1 MATFTIE
8 LRRAI
13 ERYDGNIGLD
23 IYPIFREEYR
33 ETLNKKIVDHYWNR
47 EIGTETVQ
55 LFRLAMRRRMN
66 EIMPYYN
73 QLYLSELHNIDPFI
87 TASMR
92 HATDTESESANVS
105 DVESTNKADSKSR
118 SVNSEFPQVKL
129 SNDSDYA
136 TNASDAIGGTTG
148 ESTVSERGSN
158 DGKSSSETVST
169 GFTGSMSSLLMEYR
183 NTFLNID
190 LEIINNLDDLF
201 MSIWNINEPYSKG
214 MTGYDPLTWIYY

>member
-87 TASMR
+87 TTSMR
-92 HATDTESESANVS
+92 HATDTESESANSS

-129 SNDSDYA
+129 ANDSDYA

-214 MTGYDPLTWIYY
+214 VMGYDPLTWIYY